1 MKGIIL
7 AGGSGTRLWPL
18 TAATNKSLLP
28 VFDKPMIYYP
38 LTNLMLY
45 GIRDVLII
53 TNENQ
58 VPLFQSLLGNG
69 NQWGIDISYA
79 IQDKPGGIAQAI
91 FIGEDF
97 IGSENFALIL
107 GDNLIYGPGI
117 GRNLISQL
125 SFPGATMTIYE
136 VANPSEYG
144 VAYLNQKDE
153 VTEIVEKPLDG
164 KSNWAIPGLYFF
176 DCDSLNLARDLKPSP
191 RGELEITDL
200 LRAYLHSSKLKTIK
214 LPRGTAWLDL
224 GNPKSLLDASEFIKS
239 LQTRQGLLIGSPEET
254 AWRMGYVGSST
265 VSIPI
270 NVQNEYSEML
280 KDLRDD

>member
-45 GIRDVLII
+45 GIREVLII

-58 VPLFQSLLGNG
+58 VPLFQNLLGNG
-69 NQWGIDISYA
+69 NQWGIEISYA
-79 IQDKPGGIAQAI
+79 IQDKPSGIAQAI
-91 FIGEDF
+91 SIGQDF
-97 IGSENFALIL
+97 IGNENFALIL

-153 VTEIVEKPLDG
+153 VTEIIEKPLDG
-164 KSNWAIPGLYFF
+164 KSNWAIPGLYFL
-176 DCDSLNLARDLKPSP
+176 DCNSIELIKDLKPSP
-191 RGELEITDL
+191 RGELEITEL
-200 LRAYLHSSKLKTIK
+200 LRTYLQSSKLKTIK

-224 GNPKSLLDASEFIKS
+224 GNPRSLLDASEFIKS

-265 VSIPI
+265 VSIPVNI
-270 NVQNEYSEML
+270 QNEYSEML

>member
-45 GIRDVLII
+45 GIREVLII

-58 VPLFQSLLGNG
+58 VPLFQNLLGNG
-69 NQWGIDISYA
+69 NQWGIEISYA
-79 IQDKPGGIAQAI
+79 IQDKPSGIAQAI
-91 FIGEDF
+91 SIGQDF
-97 IGSENFALIL
+97 IGNENFALIL

-153 VTEIVEKPLDG
+153 VTEIIEKPLDG
-164 KSNWAIPGLYFF
+164 KSNWAIPGLYFL
-176 DCDSLNLARDLKPSP
+176 DCNSIELVKDLKPSP
-191 RGELEITDL
+191 RGELEITEL
-200 LRAYLHSSKLKTIK
+200 LRTYLQSSKLKTIK

-224 GNPKSLLDASEFIKS
+224 GNPRSLLDASEFIKS

-265 VSIPI
+265 VSIPVNI
-270 NVQNEYSEML
+270 QNEYREML

>member
-45 GIRDVLII
+45 GIREVLII

-58 VPLFQSLLGNG
+58 VPLFQNLLGNG
-69 NQWGIDISYA
+69 NQWGIEISYA
-79 IQDKPGGIAQAI
+79 IQDKPSGIAQAI
-91 FIGEDF
+91 SIGQDF

-153 VTEIVEKPLDG
+153 VTEIIEKPLDG
-164 KSNWAIPGLYFF
+164 KSNWAIPGLYFL
-176 DCDSLNLARDLKPSP
+176 DCNSIELVKDLKPSP
-191 RGELEITDL
+191 RGELEITEL
-200 LRAYLHSSKLKTIK
+200 LKTYLQSSKLKTIK

-224 GNPKSLLDASEFIKS
+224 GNPRSLLDASEFIKS

-265 VSIPI
+265 VSIPVNI
-270 NVQNEYSEML
+270 QNEYSEML

>member
-45 GIRDVLII
+45 GIREVLII

-58 VPLFQSLLGNG
+58 VPLFQNLLGNG
-69 NQWGIDISYA
+69 NQWGIEISYA
-79 IQDKPGGIAQAI
+79 IQDKPNGIAQAI
-91 FIGEDF
+91 SIGQDF
-97 IGSENFALIL
+97 IGNENFALIL

-153 VTEIVEKPLDG
+153 VTEIIEKPLDG
-164 KSNWAIPGLYFF
+164 KSNWAIPGLYFL
-176 DCDSLNLARDLKPSP
+176 DCNSIELVKDLKPSP
-191 RGELEITDL
+191 RGELEITEL
-200 LRAYLHSSKLKTIK
+200 LRTYLQSSKLKTIK

-224 GNPKSLLDASEFIKS
+224 GNPRSLLDASEFIKS

-265 VSIPI
+265 VSIPVNI
-270 NVQNEYSEML
+270 QNEYREML

>member
-91 FIGEDF
+91 FIGQDF

-176 DCDSLNLARDLKPSP
+176 DCNSLNLARDLKPSP

-200 LRAYLHSSKLKTIK
+200 LRVYLHSSKLKTIK

>member
-45 GIRDVLII
+45 GIREVLII

-58 VPLFQSLLGNG
+58 VPLFQNLLGNG
-69 NQWGIDISYA
+69 NQWGIEISYA
-79 IQDKPGGIAQAI
+79 IQDKPSGIAQAI
-91 FIGEDF
+91 SIGQDF
-97 IGSENFALIL
+97 IGNENFALIL

-153 VTEIVEKPLDG
+153 VTKIIEKPLDG
-164 KSNWAIPGLYFF
+164 KSNWAIPGLYFL
-176 DCDSLNLARDLKPSP
+176 DCNSIELIKDLKPSP
-191 RGELEITDL
+191 RGELEITEL
-200 LRAYLHSSKLKTIK
+200 LRTYLQSSKLKTIK

-224 GNPKSLLDASEFIKS
+224 GNPRSLLDASEFIKS

-265 VSIPI
+265 VSIPVNI
-270 NVQNEYSEML
+270 QNEYSEML

>member
-45 GIRDVLII
+45 GIREVLII

-58 VPLFQSLLGNG
+58 VPLFQNLLGNG
-69 NQWGIDISYA
+69 NQWGIEISYA
-79 IQDKPGGIAQAI
+79 IQDKPSGIAQAI
-91 FIGEDF
+91 SIGQDF

-144 VAYLNQKDE
+144 VAYLNQKGE
-153 VTEIVEKPLDG
+153 VTEIIEKPLDG
-164 KSNWAIPGLYFF
+164 KSNWAIPGLYFL
-176 DCDSLNLARDLKPSP
+176 DCNSIELVKDLKPSP
-191 RGELEITDL
+191 RGELEITEL
-200 LRAYLHSSKLKTIK
+200 LRTYLRSSKLKTIK

-224 GNPKSLLDASEFIKS
+224 GNPRSLLDASEFIKS

-265 VSIPI
+265 VSIPVNI
-270 NVQNEYSEML
+270 KNEYSEML

>member
-45 GIRDVLII
+45 GIREVLII
-53 TNENQ
+53 TNETQ
-58 VPLFQSLLGNG
+58 VPLFENLLGNG
-69 NQWGIDISYA
+69 NQWGIEISYA
-79 IQDKPGGIAQAI
+79 IQDKPSGIAQAI
-91 FIGEDF
+91 SIGQDF

-153 VTEIVEKPLDG
+153 VTQIIEKPLDG
-164 KSNWAIPGLYFF
+164 KSNWAIPGLYFL
-176 DCDSLNLARDLKPSP
+176 DCDSIELVKDLKPSP
-191 RGELEITDL
+191 RGELEITEL
-200 LRAYLHSSKLKTIK
+200 LRTYLHSSKLKTIK

-224 GNPKSLLDASEFIKS
+224 GNPRSLLDASEFIKS

-254 AWRMGYVGSST
+254 AWRMGYVRSST
-265 VSIPI
+265 VSVPVNI
-270 NVQNEYSEML
+270 QNDYSEML
-280 KDLRDD
+280 KDLRDE

>member
-45 GIRDVLII
+45 GIREVLII

-58 VPLFQSLLGNG
+58 VPLFQNLLGNG
-69 NQWGIDISYA
+69 NQWGIEISYA
-79 IQDKPGGIAQAI
+79 IQDKPSGIAQAI
-91 FIGEDF
+91 SIGQDF
-97 IGSENFALIL
+97 IGNENFALIL

-153 VTEIVEKPLDG
+153 VTEIIEKPLDG
-164 KSNWAIPGLYFF
+164 KSNWAIPGLYFL
-176 DCDSLNLARDLKPSP
+176 DCNSIELVKNLKPSP
-191 RGELEITDL
+191 RGELEITEL
-200 LRAYLHSSKLKTIK
+200 LRTYLQSSKLKTIK

-224 GNPKSLLDASEFIKS
+224 GNPRSLLDASEFIKS

-265 VSIPI
+265 VSIPVNI
-270 NVQNEYSEML
+270 QNEYSEML

>member
-45 GIRDVLII
+45 GIREVLII

-58 VPLFQSLLGNG
+58 VPLFQNLLGNG
-69 NQWGIDISYA
+69 NQWGIEISYA
-79 IQDKPGGIAQAI
+79 IQDKPSGIAQAI
-91 FIGEDF
+91 SIGQDF
-97 IGSENFALIL
+97 IGNENFALIL

-153 VTEIVEKPLDG
+153 VTEIIEKPLDG
-164 KSNWAIPGLYFF
+164 KSNWAIPGLYFL
-176 DCDSLNLARDLKPSP
+176 DCNSIELVKNLKPSP
-191 RGELEITDL
+191 RGELEITEL
-200 LRAYLHSSKLKTIK
+200 LRTYLRSSKLKTIK

-224 GNPKSLLDASEFIKS
+224 GNPRSLLDASEFIKS

-265 VSIPI
+265 VSIPVNI
-270 NVQNEYSEML
+270 KNEYSEML

>member
-1 MKGIIL
+1 
-7 AGGSGTRLWPL
+7 
-18 TAATNKSLLP
+18 
-28 VFDKPMIYYP
+28 MIYYP

-45 GIRDVLII
+45 GIREVLII

-58 VPLFQSLLGNG
+58 VPLFQNLLGNG
-69 NQWGIDISYA
+69 NQWGIEISYA
-79 IQDKPGGIAQAI
+79 IQDKPSGIAQAI
-91 FIGEDF
+91 SIGQDF
-97 IGSENFALIL
+97 IGNENFALIL

-153 VTEIVEKPLDG
+153 VTEIIEKPLDG
-164 KSNWAIPGLYFF
+164 KSNWAIPGLYFL
-176 DCDSLNLARDLKPSP
+176 DCNSIELIKDLKPSP
-191 RGELEITDL
+191 RGELEITEL
-200 LRAYLHSSKLKTIK
+200 LRTYLQSSKLKTIK

-224 GNPKSLLDASEFIKS
+224 GNPRSLLDASEFIKS

-265 VSIPI
+265 VSIPVNI
-270 NVQNEYSEML
+270 QNEYSEML